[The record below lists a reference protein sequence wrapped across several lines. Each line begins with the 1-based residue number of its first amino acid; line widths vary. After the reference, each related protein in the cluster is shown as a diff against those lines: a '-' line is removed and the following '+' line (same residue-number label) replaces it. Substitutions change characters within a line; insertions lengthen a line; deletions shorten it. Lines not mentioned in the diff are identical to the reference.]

1 MIWTIDKST
10 GSNKV
15 RLDISDLSNLIE
27 AKEKE
32 SLEKFLLFNCST
44 FNIIRSYDKEP
55 EAFDHIF
62 KCVNFVLKNMAKDKQ
77 LELAKFFAHAN
88 YCIKDTLGKF
98 KTSPREMA
106 GRSVVDFSRQ
116 LGEQYLDVIRSTE
129 LVELFRNYTH
139 TQIHMQD
146 TSTFGT
152 RPQDT
157 RELTFNEEE
166 MHETNVI
173 ACLCKLASPIFGE
186 IINNLPEHVGEDG
199 KKKLPRDKEARC
211 VPLMSAVIGEYFPM
225 ILDKLQNYIHHIVMS
240 LTSKNQDSA
249 AIFYG
254 LTPNTR
260 TSIIMSSLLVRN
272 YVSVELE
279 KPDSN
284 IIRYTDTMVRTLS
297 QTQDSSA
304 HKSQVRTRKAP
315 GSMVIGDDSNNAD
328 QMEVD
333 SLVSIGTMD
342 GPILVKCAVDD
353 VVTAHRRSLD
363 INRADF
369 QKCLDFFKDNPIKQ
383 TPLNMFAV
391 TAVFGREVG
400 GGRGIEMITSEPY
413 TKLVAMLQLIAFSM
427 GYIQLGNFL
436 TAAKS
441 PEVKMQLTLEEEN
454 FKRQATTLSH
464 YRACREQFSKSTIT
478 VGDQMW
484 DKQMGIM
491 LDDLASSIYLVNT
504 PDYILDMV
512 PEGATDPIGSMFS
525 NGDILIPTVDM
536 TEQLAALVLTY
547 SRDTDF

>member
-1 MIWTIDKST
+1 
-10 GSNKV
+10 
-15 RLDISDLSNLIE
+15 
-27 AKEKE
+27 
-32 SLEKFLLFNCST
+32 
-44 FNIIRSYDKEP
+44 
-55 EAFDHIF
+55 
-62 KCVNFVLKNMAKDKQ
+62 
-77 LELAKFFAHAN
+77 
-88 YCIKDTLGKF
+88 
-98 KTSPREMA
+98 MA
-106 GRSVVDFSRQ
+106 GRSIVDFSKQ
-116 LGEQYLDVIRSTE
+116 LGEQYLDVIRSTNI
-129 LVELFRNYTH
+129 VELFRNYTH

-146 TSTFGT
+146 TSAFGT

-157 RELTFNEEE
+157 RELTFNEDE

-186 IINNLPEHVGEDG
+186 IINNLPEHIGEDG
-199 KKKLPRDKEARC
+199 KKKLPRDKETRC
-211 VPLMSAVIGEYFPM
+211 VPFMSAVIGEYFPM

-369 QKCLDFFKDNPIKQ
+369 QKCLDFFKENPIKQ

-441 PEVKMQLTLEEEN
+441 SEVKLQLTLEEEN

-512 PEGATDPIGSMFS
+512 PEGSTDPIGSMFS